1 MWVWRIQVAANNTS
15 RTILIRE
22 NTLLPAG
29 LAVESEVFLPGWR
42 VVKNLDGYGLGQKIE
57 EAKWYFFYLA
67 GEIRAIALGREELGT
82 LRRAVHQILAK
93 REGQKFNSVE
103 VTEIISKRFLGI
115 PFMSVTA
122 HFRHI
127 QQGICLIPAK
137 NSVLKMLESGSS
149 GGGEERHGAVSRGQH
164 AALFSR
170 FLEFFGVS
178 GNEHDTQ
185 IGYLPLC
192 LFFSG

>member
-1 MWVWRIQVAANNTS
+1 VPANNTS

-67 GEIRAIALGREELGT
+67 GEIRAMALGREGLGT
-82 LRRAVHQILAK
+82 LRRAVKRILVK
-93 REGQKFNSVE
+93 REGQEFNSVE

-127 QQGICLIPAK
+127 QQGICLVPAR
-137 NSVLKMLESGSS
+137 NSVLRMPETGSS
-149 GGGEERHGAVSRGQH
+149 DGGEERHGAVARKQY
-164 AALFSR
+164 AALFS
-170 FLEFFGVS
+170 S
-178 GNEHDTQ
+178 
-185 IGYLPLC
+185 
-192 LFFSG
+192 S